1 MVDLCEMRLCRNS
14 DVRSS
19 SAEFCAGT
27 VAGGGFVRLCE
38 GQYGFRMSDEQL
50 SLEENNAIS
59 QLIKEEL
66 ARRRMTRAALA
77 VEAKLSL
84 STLEKAMS
92 GQRPFTM
99 ASVVRLET
107 ALNLKLR
114 NGGNGGSRLAPDSLG
129 SYGRPAVQWLEGKYV
144 AMRSS
149 FSEAGILVS
158 YMVEIMWDAGKSH
171 LVFRESERMDP
182 AYGHDGLVSVPHQ
195 SGHIYL
201 VTNRHGQ
208 YRLSVLSRPMITGE
222 MYGLLTTLHLG
233 RGSQLTP
240 VSTPIVLCPLS
251 VLGVDVAFGK
261 INTENSVYGR
271 YAGYLKR
278 AVEDPFVLMVQA
290 KT

>member
-1 MVDLCEMRLCRNS
+1 
-14 DVRSS
+14 
-19 SAEFCAGT
+19 
-27 VAGGGFVRLCE
+27 
-38 GQYGFRMSDEQL
+38 MSDEQL
-50 SLEENNAIS
+50 SPEENSAIS

-66 ARRRMTRAALA
+66 ARRRLTRAGLA
-77 VEAKLSL
+77 DDAKLSL

-92 GQRPFTM
+92 GQRPFTL
-99 ASVVRLET
+99 ASVVRLEE
-107 ALNLKLR
+107 ALKLKLR
-114 NGGNGGSRLAPDSLG
+114 RGGNGTKLAPDSLG

-149 FSEAGILVS
+149 FSEPGVVVAYLIDIS
-158 YMVEIMWDAGKSH
+158 WDEREGH
-171 LVFRESERMDP
+171 LIFRESERMDP
-182 AYGHDGLVSVPHQ
+182 AYGHEGLVSVPHQ

-240 VSTPIVLCPLS
+240 VSTPIVLAPIAM
-251 VLGVDVAFGK
+251 LGKDVAFGRIDEK
-261 INTENSVYGR
+261 QSVYGR
-271 YAGYLKR
+271 YSTYLKR
-278 AVEDPFVLMVQA
+278 AVDDPFVMMV